1 MPGKLGEL
9 QPFKDSCFQIFSKV
23 RSVLASE
30 AKRHRLYRLE
40 SECQYQGQ
48 LLLCFKDGH
57 LINNDGLLF
66 SGPWE
71 ITDLHL
77 RARWENVGEP
87 CKIEKA
93 LEDCDKPINAACRRL
108 DGSPWCFP
116 ACKQPCACKP

>member
-1 MPGKLGEL
+1 M
-9 QPFKDSCFQIFSKV
+9 
-23 RSVLASE
+23 LASE

-48 LLLCFKDGH
+48 MLLCFKDGH

-77 RARWENVGEP
+77 HAKWENVGKP

-93 LEDCDKPINAACRRL
+93 CEECDKPIDAPCRRL
-108 DGSPWCFP
+108 NSSPWCFP
-116 ACKQPCACKP
+116 ACKQPCACMP